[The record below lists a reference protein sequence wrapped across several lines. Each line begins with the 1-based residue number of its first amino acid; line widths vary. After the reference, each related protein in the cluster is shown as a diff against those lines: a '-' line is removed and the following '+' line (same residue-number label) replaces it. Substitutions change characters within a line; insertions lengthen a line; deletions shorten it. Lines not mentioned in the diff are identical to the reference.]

1 MGNIKFM
8 CRTCTNIFFVVCER
22 KQYFYVIPLRT
33 RPPALCHVRSVPVRT
48 TSATSGHVP
57 STNEV
62 LEGTVGLHLVAAEP
76 FYVSVD
82 GTREDPVKTMC
93 KWPFLGTTIELIVAR
108 KIPTREVGP
117 VTIVEPWFMVRY
129 VMEDAG

>member
-1 MGNIKFM
+1 M
-8 CRTCTNIFFVVCER
+8 
-22 KQYFYVIPLRT
+22 
-33 RPPALCHVRSVPVRT
+33 CHVHSVPVRT
-48 TSATSGHVP
+48 PSATSGQVP

-76 FYVSVD
+76 FYISVD

>member
-1 MGNIKFM
+1 
-8 CRTCTNIFFVVCER
+8 
-22 KQYFYVIPLRT
+22 
-33 RPPALCHVRSVPVRT
+33 
-48 TSATSGHVP
+48 
-57 STNEV
+57 
-62 LEGTVGLHLVAAEP
+62 
-76 FYVSVD
+76 
-82 GTREDPVKTMC
+82 MC